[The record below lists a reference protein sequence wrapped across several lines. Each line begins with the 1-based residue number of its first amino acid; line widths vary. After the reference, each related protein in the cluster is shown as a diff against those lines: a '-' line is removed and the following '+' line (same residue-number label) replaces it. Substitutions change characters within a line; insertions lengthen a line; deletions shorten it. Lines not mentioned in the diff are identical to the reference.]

1 MNVKIPEPT
10 RKTLRTL
17 DQKTRKL
24 IGAEIR
30 KWQNDL
36 PVDIKKLKTERNH
49 VRLAVG
55 EWRIM
60 FEARF
65 EEGEKV
71 YYATD
76 VIMRK
81 DAYR

>member
-1 MNVKIPEPT
+1 
-10 RKTLRTL
+10 
-17 DQKTRKL
+17 L

-36 PVDIKKLKTERNH
+36 PVDLKKLKTEKNL

-65 EEGEKV
+65 ENGKKV
-71 YYATD
+71 FYATE